1 MRNVLILLAGAAL
14 FTGCASNGREEEE
27 EVPTTL
33 DAVPAAVRETI
44 RAESGGAPVGKI
56 VQETENGKTV
66 YEATIAKNGKA
77 YDVEIDESGKVLE
90 REEADAEDTDSR
102 DNPEEGR

>member
-1 MRNVLILLAGAAL
+1 MRNALILLAGAAL
-14 FTGCASNGREEEE
+14 FTGCASNGREEED

-33 DAVPAAVRETI
+33 DAVPAAVRESI

-66 YEATIAKNGKA
+66 YEATITKNGKT
-77 YDVEIDESGKVLE
+77 YDVEMDAAGKVLE
-90 REEADAEDTDSR
+90 REDADAEDKD
-102 DNPEEGR
+102 DADDKDD